1 MFIDEILALKT
12 HSGEWL
18 IKLEVKNIHVS
29 YLKLEASGETVGLG
43 LENQLMSSTGTGRT
57 TTRTR
62 WYSELSDC
70 YLLVSSEQCENLQ
83 GSDGEREGEAGQGE
97 DRSATAGEKT
107 RPGPGTKCRDAG
119 PVQRFGETQC
129 WNIMRYNTSKCAF
142 PSHNIRFKGILKFV
156 SAAANSKVFDVQ
168 NVPRQ

>member
-1 MFIDEILALKT
+1 MERLWAWDWRISQRAVQALAELQPGHVDT
-12 HSGEWL
+12 VSDQL
-18 IKLEVKNIHVS
+18 VINI
-29 YLKLEASGETVGLG
+29 
-43 LENQLMSSTGTGRT
+43 
-57 TTRTR
+57 
-62 WYSELSDC
+62 
-70 YLLVSSEQCENLQ
+70 VSSEQCEHLQ

-97 DRSATAGEKT
+97 DGPAAAGEET

-129 WNIMRYNTSKCAF
+129 WNIMRYKTRKCTF